1 MWYREDARLLCM
13 SVAENLATIREKI
26 ERAAQRSGREAG
38 EVTLLAV
45 SKTVPVAAIEEAK
58 RAGIT
63 HLGENRV
70 QEALE
75 KYSFRGT
82 PEQGKISREGITLH
96 MIGTLQRNKAR
107 RAAILFDWVQSLDRA
122 ELAWDLEKAA
132 LGRTEGPLPVLIEVN
147 LTGEESKS
155 GIAKEEVPGLADA
168 IAGCPHL
175 AGAGLMTIARQ
186 NADQTELRRTFATLR
201 ALGESLRSSYHGH
214 WHHLSMGMS
223 DDYELAIEEGATIVR
238 IGRALFGAR

>member
-1 MWYREDARLLCM
+1 M
-13 SVAENLATIREKI
+13 SVAENLATIHEKI
-26 ERAAQRSGREAG
+26 ERAAQRSGRAAA
-38 EVTLLAV
+38 EVTILAV
-45 SKTVPVAAIEEAK
+45 SKTVPVTGIEDAI
-58 RAGIT
+58 RAGVT

-82 PEQGKISREGITLH
+82 PEQEKVSRDGITLH

-107 RAAILFDWVQSLDRA
+107 RAAALFDWVQSIDRA

-132 LGRTEGPLPVLIEVN
+132 LARIEGPLPVLIEVN

-155 GIAKEEVPGLADA
+155 GIAKEEVHGLADA
-168 IAGCPHL
+168 IAGCQHL
-175 AGAGLMTIARQ
+175 EGTGLMTIARQ
-186 NADQTELRRTFATLR
+186 DASETELRRTFAALR
-201 ALGESLRSSYHGH
+201 GLAESLRTSYPGH

-238 IGRALFGAR
+238 IGRAIFGERGRV